1 MGFQDRDYYRDS
13 GYQTGSY
20 RQEHSA
26 LFYIIVINVVVW
38 LLDSIFLNGLISD
51 WCCLRVADFPHPTH
65 WYRFLT
71 YGFCHD
77 LSSCWHV
84 LGNMLG
90 LFFLG
95 QAVEALYGKR
105 EFLFFYLVSIL
116 LGGIYYAGSGY
127 LSVDPQIRATLSS
140 NMEIFTMPFG
150 MLRTMYG
157 DNVAIN
163 LVPCVGASGG
173 VTAVV
178 ILFAINFPRQ
188 MLLIWGII
196 PMPAFA
202 VGILIVVLDLMGTQN
217 ASSNI
222 AHSVHL
228 AGAAF
233 AVLYYLTRFRFC
245 SIFGHGRP
253 RIKPYEPPRRRE
265 YDDDDYDYEDDSYG
279 YASASP
285 SDADLRRDEEFRKLE
300 AEVEVLLKKISEQGM
315 QSLTPQELARLREAS
330 QIYKTRR

>member
-38 LLDSIFLNGLISD
+38 LLDSVFMNGQISN
-51 WCCLRVADFPHPTH
+51 WCCLRAIDFPHPTH

-71 YGFCHD
+71 HGFCHD
-77 LSSCWHV
+77 LNSVWHL

-105 EFLFFYLVSIL
+105 EFLFFYLTSIL
-116 LGGIYYAGSGY
+116 IGGIYWSGSGY
-127 LSVDPQIRATLSS
+127 LAAVMHANELTEPQILQ
-140 NMEIFTMPFG
+140 
-150 MLRTMYG
+150 MLWT
-157 DNVAIN
+157 
-163 LVPCVGASGG
+163 PCVGASGG

-202 VGILIVVLDLMGTQN
+202 VGILIVVLDLLGTQN

-253 RIKPYEPPRRRE
+253 RLTPYNPPRRRE

-279 YASASP
+279 YASATRSE
-285 SDADLRRDEEFRKLE
+285 ADLRREEEFRKLE
-300 AEVEVLLKKISEQGM
+300 AEVEVLLKKISEHGM

-330 QIYKTRR
+330 QIYRTRR

>member
-38 LLDSIFLNGLISD
+38 LLDSILLQGQISQ

-116 LGGIYYAGSGY
+116 LGGIYWAGSGY
-127 LSVDPQIRATLSS
+127 LTAVMHANEFSELQLYQLLGT
-140 NMEIFTMPFG
+140 
-150 MLRTMYG
+150 
-157 DNVAIN
+157 
-163 LVPCVGASGG
+163 PCVGASGG

-233 AVLYYLTRFRFC
+233 AVLYYLTHFRFC

-253 RIKPYEPPRRRE
+253 RIKPYNPPRRRE
-265 YDDDDYDYEDDSYG
+265 YEDDDYDYEDDSYG

-330 QIYKTRR
+330 QIYRTRR

>member
-20 RQEHSA
+20 RQDHSA

-38 LLDSIFLNGLISD
+38 LLDSVFMNGQISR
-51 WCCLRVADFPHPTH
+51 WCCLRAVDFPHPTH

-77 LSSCWHV
+77 LNTVWHL

-105 EFLFFYLVSIL
+105 EFLFFYLTSIL
-116 LGGIYYAGSGY
+116 LGGIYWAGSGY
-127 LSVDPQIRATLSS
+127 LTAVMQANELSEAQLYQLLAT
-140 NMEIFTMPFG
+140 
-150 MLRTMYG
+150 
-157 DNVAIN
+157 
-163 LVPCVGASGG
+163 PCVGASGG

-202 VGILIVVLDLMGTQN
+202 VGILIVAFDLMGTQN
-217 ASSNI
+217 SASNI

-233 AVLYYLTRFRFC
+233 AVLYYLLHFRFC

-253 RIKPYEPPRRRE
+253 RLKPYNPPRRRE

-285 SDADLRRDEEFRKLE
+285 SEADLRRDEEFRKLE
-300 AEVEVLLKKISEQGM
+300 AEVEVLLKKISEHGM
-315 QSLTPQELARLREAS
+315 ESLTPQELKRLREAS
-330 QIYKTRR
+330 QVYRTRR

>member
-13 GYQTGSY
+13 GFQTGSY

-26 LFYIIVINVVVW
+26 IFYIIVINVVVW
-38 LLDSIFLNGLISD
+38 LLDSVFLNGQIAD

-77 LSSCWHV
+77 LSSFWHV

-105 EFLFFYLVSIL
+105 EFLFFYLISIF

-127 LSVDPQIRATLSS
+127 LSAMMHANELSDPQI
-140 NMEIFTMPFG
+140 IK
-150 MLRTMYG
+150 MLWT
-157 DNVAIN
+157 
-163 LVPCVGASGG
+163 PCVGASGG

-178 ILFAINFPRQ
+178 ILFAVNFPRQ

-202 VGILIVVLDLMGTQN
+202 VGILIVALDLMGTQN

-245 SIFGHGRP
+245 SVFGHGRP
-253 RIKPYEPPRRRE
+253 RLNPYEPPRRRE

-285 SDADLRRDEEFRKLE
+285 SEADLRREEEFRKLE
-300 AEVEVLLKKISEQGM
+300 AEVEVLLRKISEHGM
-315 QSLTPQELARLREAS
+315 QSLTPQEQARLREAS
-330 QIYKTRR
+330 QIYRTRR

>member
-13 GYQTGSY
+13 GFQTGSY

-38 LLDSIFLNGLISD
+38 LLDSIFLQGHISQ
-51 WCCLRVADFPHPTH
+51 WCCLRAIDFPHPTH

-77 LSSCWHV
+77 LNSVWHV

-116 LGGIYYAGSGY
+116 LGGIYWAGSGY
-127 LSVDPQIRATLSS
+127 LTAVMHANELSEPQLLQ
-140 NMEIFTMPFG
+140 
-150 MLRTMYG
+150 MLWT
-157 DNVAIN
+157 
-163 LVPCVGASGG
+163 PCVGASGG

-217 ASSNI
+217 SGSNI
-222 AHSVHL
+222 AHIVHL
-228 AGAAF
+228 AGAGF
-233 AVLYYLTRFRFC
+233 AVLYYLLHFRFC

-253 RIKPYEPPRRRE
+253 RIKPYNPPPRRA

-285 SDADLRRDEEFRKLE
+285 SEADLRRDEEFRKLE
-300 AEVEVLLKKISEQGM
+300 AEVEALLRKISQYGM
-315 QSLTPQELARLREAS
+315 QSLTPQEQARLREAS
-330 QIYKTRR
+330 QIYRTRR